1 MKKLFTLLLMMCL
14 QLSLFAQSGSIRGQ
28 VLDERGDPIP
38 GASILKVGTTTGTV
52 SDLDGYFTLTAS
64 QGDQIRVSFI
74 GFQSKTITIGP
85 ESSLVINLVTEIT
98 SLNEVIVVGYG
109 TATKKELTGAVSQVQ
124 GEAITKMNMPRIDQA
139 LQGKISGVN
148 ITTNSGAPGGTSN
161 IRIRGLGTF
170 GDNDPLIL
178 VDGVIYDA
186 AGLNALNPNDIES
199 INVLK
204 DGTAGIYGVRAANGV
219 ILIETKKGS
228 LNSKASVDFS
238 AYYGVQETAR
248 KLNLLNAREYAIL
261 KNEAFAAGGQTPPFN
276 NVNLG
281 TGTDW
286 QNEVFQTAPIQE
298 YNLTV
303 TGGSEKTSYSIGG
316 SYFGQQGIVGGPK
329 SNFERYNARINFT
342 TELAPKV
349 KLTNIFLYTHEK
361 ASGIA
366 QGGIGSVLYNTIN
379 AYPTEPVF
387 VNNRFSYLENVAD
400 IINPLAQIENTF
412 NDNFVNKIVG
422 KEEISY
428 DINQHFSL
436 NGRAGYNFALV
447 DGKSFSPLVW
457 YGPGKFANTARNENL
472 DPVLVDV
479 GGSQIER
486 GASVFESRNSFLDY
500 NLEAFLN
507 YDRTFND
514 IHRFKGTFGV
524 SYFGNRSTGLN
535 GTAFNIP
542 NNDPAFAD
550 ISANQAPGGFLNNTG
565 SFQSRQRLV
574 SSFIRGEYDL
584 KGRYLFSAIL
594 RRDGSS
600 NFGPNNRFGYF
611 PAVSAGWVISD
622 EDFFSSGAVDFL
634 KLRASFGVSG
644 NDQIGLFRY
653 RGLLNGLARYVFND
667 FIINGAA
674 IGNTSNPDLKWETT
688 LQTNIGLDFT
698 LFRAIDF
705 TANYFI
711 KDTRDLLFQPAVS
724 ALLGSYGPGGAPPV
738 INAGNVS
745 NRGLELEISYASQRP
760 TGVNFRIDY
769 NATFLRN
776 RVTKVPEGFEFI
788 PGAGFSVGGNIATR
802 FQEGFPIGYFVGY
815 KTDGIFQSEEEI
827 ASSPV
832 VQPGARPGDLRFVDA
847 NGDGVINFG
856 DDSDRTF
863 IGSPIPDFIMG
874 LNLGMDYKGFDISAN
889 IYAAIGQDI
898 IRNYERL
905 QPFANQLAYNVN
917 RWTGPGTSNEVPRL
931 TTGQTRNT
939 VFSDFYV
946 EDGSFVRLRNVQLGY
961 TLPDQLTSKVGI
973 RSMRFY
979 VAANNLV
986 TLTRYMGFDPDV
998 GSGNPLF
1005 AGVDNGIFPQSR
1017 VIMGGLNFRF

>member
-1 MKKLFTLLLMMCL
+1 MKKLFTLLVLMGL
-14 QLSLFAQSGSIRGQ
+14 HFAVFAQTSSIRGQ
-28 VLDERGDPIP
+28 VLDDRGDPIP
-38 GASILKVGTTTGTV
+38 GASVLRVGTTSGTV
-52 SDLDGYFTLTAS
+52 TDLDGYFTL
-64 QGDQIRVSFI
+64 QVNRGDQLRISFV
-74 GFQSKTITIGP
+74 GFQPKTITIGA
-85 ESSLVINLVTEIT
+85 ESSVTITLIQEIA
-98 SLNEVIVVGYG
+98 SLGEVVVVGYG

-124 GEAITKMNMPRIDQA
+124 GEDVAKMNMPRVDQA
-139 LQGKISGVN
+139 LQGRLSGVT

-170 GDNDPLIL
+170 GNNNPLIL
-178 VDGVIYDA
+178 VDGVVFDA
-186 AGLNALNPNDIES
+186 AGLNSLNPNDIES

-219 ILIETKKGS
+219 IIIETKKGS
-228 LNSKASVDFS
+228 LNSKASVELS
-238 AYYGVQETAR
+238 GYYGVQETAR

-261 KNEAFAAGGQTPPFN
+261 KNEAFAAGGMTPPFN

-281 TGTDW
+281 RGTDW

-329 SNFERYNARINFT
+329 SNFERYTGRLNFT

-349 KLTNIFLYTHEK
+349 KLTHVFLYTHER

-366 QGGIGSVLYNTIN
+366 QGGIGSVLFNTIN

-387 VNNRFSYLENVAD
+387 VGNRFSYLENVAD
-400 IINPLAQIENTF
+400 IINPLAQIANTF
-412 NDNFVNKIVG
+412 NETFVNKIVG
-422 KEEISY
+422 KEEIRY
-428 DINQHFSL
+428 DINKHFSL

-447 DGKSFSPLVW
+447 DGKSFSPLAW
-457 YGPGKFANTARNENL
+457 FGPGKFANTARNENL

-479 GGSQIER
+479 GGTSIER
-486 GASVFESRNSFLDY
+486 GASVFENRDSFLDY

-514 IHRFKGTFGV
+514 IHRFKGTLGV
-524 SYFGNRSTGLN
+524 SYFGNRNLGLN

-550 ISANQAPGGFLNNTG
+550 IAANQAPGGFLNQTG
-565 SFQSRQRLV
+565 SFQTRQRLV
-574 SSFIRGEYDL
+574 SSFIRGEYEL
-584 KGRYLFSAIL
+584 KGRYMFSAIL
-594 RRDGSS
+594 RRDGST
-600 NFGPNNRFGYF
+600 NFGPNNRIGYF
-611 PAVSAGWVISD
+611 PSVSAGWIIS
-622 EDFFSSGAVDFL
+622 EENFFNSGAIDFL
-634 KLRASFGVSG
+634 KLRTSFGVSG

-653 RGLLNGLARYVFND
+653 RGLMNGLARYVFND
-667 FIINGAA
+667 FIVNGAA
-674 IGNTSNPDLKWETT
+674 IGATSNPDLKWETT

-698 LFRAIDF
+698 LFRNIDF

-724 ALLGSYGPGGAPPV
+724 ALLGSYGPGGSPPV
-738 INAGNVS
+738 INAGNVT
-745 NRGLELEISYASQRP
+745 NKGLELEIGYGTSKRQ
-760 TGVNFRIDY
+760 GLNFRVDY
-769 NATFLRN
+769 NVTFLRN
-776 RVTKVPEGFEFI
+776 RVTKVPEGLDFI
-788 PGAGFSVGGNIATR
+788 PGANFGVGGNVATR
-802 FQEGFPIGYFVGY
+802 FQEGFPIGYFVGLQ
-815 KTDGIFQSEEEI
+815 TNGIWQTAEEI
-827 ASSPV
+827 ASSPY
-832 VQPGARPGDLRFVDA
+832 VQPDARPGDLRFVDV
-847 NGDGVINFG
+847 NGDGIINFS

-874 LNLGMDYKGFDISAN
+874 LNLGMDFKGFDLSAN
-889 IYAAIGQDI
+889 IYAALGQEI
-898 IRNYERL
+898 IRNYERQ

-917 RWTGPGTSNEVPRL
+917 RWTGPGTSNEIPRL

-939 VFSDFYV
+939 VFSDFFV

-961 TLPDQLTSKVGI
+961 TLPEHISGKVGI
-973 RSMRFY
+973 RAMRFY
-979 VAANNLV
+979 VAANNLI

-1005 AGVDNGIFPQSR
+1005 AGVDNGIFPQAR

>member
-1 MKKLFTLLLMMCL
+1 MGLHFAV
-14 QLSLFAQSGSIRGQ
+14 FAQTSSIRGQ
-28 VLDERGDPIP
+28 VLDDRGDPIP
-38 GASILKVGTTTGTV
+38 GASVLRVGTTSGTV
-52 SDLDGYFTLTAS
+52 TDLDGYFTL
-64 QGDQIRVSFI
+64 QVNRGDQLRISFV
-74 GFQSKTITIGP
+74 GFQTKTITIGA
-85 ESSLVINLVTEIT
+85 ESSLTVTLVQEIA
-98 SLNEVIVVGYG
+98 SLGEVVVVGYG

-124 GEAITKMNMPRIDQA
+124 GDDVAKMNMPRVDQA
-139 LQGKISGVN
+139 LQGRLSGVT

-170 GDNDPLIL
+170 GNNNPLIL
-178 VDGVIYDA
+178 VDGVVFDA
-186 AGLNALNPNDIES
+186 AGLNSLNPNDIES

-219 ILIETKKGS
+219 IIIETKKGS
-228 LNSKASVDFS
+228 LNSKASVELS
-238 AYYGVQETAR
+238 GYYGVQETAR

-261 KNEAFAAGGQTPPFN
+261 KNEAFAAGGMTPPFN

-281 TGTDW
+281 RGTDW

-329 SNFERYNARINFT
+329 SNFERYTGRLNFI

-349 KLTNIFLYTHEK
+349 KLTHVFLYTHER

-366 QGGIGSVLYNTIN
+366 QGGIGSVLFNTIN

-387 VNNRFSYLENVAD
+387 VGNRFSYLENVAD
-400 IINPLAQIENTF
+400 IINPLAQIANTF
-412 NDNFVNKIVG
+412 NETFVNKIVG
-422 KEEISY
+422 KEEIRY
-428 DINQHFSL
+428 DINKHFSL

-447 DGKSFSPLVW
+447 DGKSFSPLAW
-457 YGPGKFANTARNENL
+457 FGPGKFANTARNENL

-479 GGSQIER
+479 GGTSIER
-486 GASVFESRNSFLDY
+486 GASVFENRDSFLDY

-514 IHRFKGTFGV
+514 IHRFKGTLGA
-524 SYFGNRSTGLN
+524 SYFGNRNLGLN

-550 ISANQAPGGFLNNTG
+550 IAANQAPGGFLNQTG
-565 SFQSRQRLV
+565 SFQTRQRLV
-574 SSFIRGEYDL
+574 SSFIRGEYEL
-584 KGRYLFSAIL
+584 KGRYMFSAIL
-594 RRDGSS
+594 RRDGST
-600 NFGPNNRFGYF
+600 NFGPNNRIGYF
-611 PAVSAGWVISD
+611 PSVSAGWIIS
-622 EDFFSSGAVDFL
+622 EESFFNSGAIDFL
-634 KLRASFGVSG
+634 KLRTSFGVSG

-653 RGLLNGLARYVFND
+653 RGLMNGLARYVFND
-667 FIINGAA
+667 FIVNGAA
-674 IGNTSNPDLKWETT
+674 IGATSNPDLKWETT

-698 LFRAIDF
+698 LFRNIDF

-724 ALLGSYGPGGAPPV
+724 ALLGSYGPGGSPPV
-738 INAGNVS
+738 INAGNVT
-745 NRGLELEISYASQRP
+745 NKGLELEIGYGTSKRQ
-760 TGVNFRIDY
+760 GVNFRVDY
-769 NATFLRN
+769 NVTFLRN
-776 RVTKVPEGFEFI
+776 RVTKVPEGLDFI
-788 PGAGFSVGGNIATR
+788 PGGNFGVGGNVATR
-802 FQEGFPIGYFVGY
+802 FQEGFPIGYFVGFQ
-815 KTDGIFQSEEEI
+815 TNGIWQTQEEI
-827 ASSPV
+827 ASSPF
-832 VQPGARPGDLRFVDA
+832 VQPDARPGDLRFVDV
-847 NGDGVINFG
+847 NGDGIINFS

-874 LNLGMDYKGFDISAN
+874 LNLGLDFKGFDLSAN
-889 IYAAIGQDI
+889 IYAALGQEI
-898 IRNYERL
+898 IRNYERQ

-917 RWTGPGTSNEVPRL
+917 RWTGPGTSNEIPRL

-939 VFSDFYV
+939 VFSDFFV

-961 TLPDQLTSKVGI
+961 TLPEHISGKVGI

-979 VAANNLV
+979 VAANNLI

-1005 AGVDNGIFPQSR
+1005 AGVDNGIFPQAR

>member
-1 MKKLFTLLLMMCL
+1 MGLHFAV
-14 QLSLFAQSGSIRGQ
+14 FAQTSSIRGQ
-28 VLDERGDPIP
+28 VLDDRGDPIP
-38 GASILKVGTTTGTV
+38 GASVLRVGTTSGTV
-52 SDLDGYFTLTAS
+52 TDLDGYFTL
-64 QGDQIRVSFI
+64 QVNRGDQLRISFV
-74 GFQSKTITIGP
+74 GFQPKTITIGA
-85 ESSLVINLVTEIT
+85 ESSVTITLIQEIA
-98 SLNEVIVVGYG
+98 SLREVVVVGYG

-124 GEAITKMNMPRIDQA
+124 GEDVAKMNMPRVDQA
-139 LQGKISGVN
+139 LQGRLSGVT

-170 GDNDPLIL
+170 GNNNPLIL
-178 VDGVIYDA
+178 VDGVVFDA
-186 AGLNALNPNDIES
+186 AGLNSLNPNDIES

-219 ILIETKKGS
+219 IIIETKKGS
-228 LNSKASVDFS
+228 LNSKASVELS
-238 AYYGVQETAR
+238 GYYGVQETAR

-261 KNEAFAAGGQTPPFN
+261 KNEAFAAGGMTPPFN

-281 TGTDW
+281 RGTDW

-329 SNFERYNARINFT
+329 SNFERYTGRLNFT

-349 KLTNIFLYTHEK
+349 KLTHVFLYTHER

-366 QGGIGSVLYNTIN
+366 QGGIGSVLFNTIN

-387 VNNRFSYLENVAD
+387 VGNRFSYLENVAD
-400 IINPLAQIENTF
+400 IINPLAQIANTF
-412 NDNFVNKIVG
+412 NETFVNKIVG
-422 KEEISY
+422 KEEIRY
-428 DINQHFSL
+428 DINKHFSL

-447 DGKSFSPLVW
+447 DGKSFSPLAW
-457 YGPGKFANTARNENL
+457 FGPGKFANTARNENL

-479 GGSQIER
+479 GGTSIER
-486 GASVFESRNSFLDY
+486 GASVFENRDSFLDY

-514 IHRFKGTFGV
+514 IHRFKGTLGV
-524 SYFGNRSTGLN
+524 SYFGNRNLGLN

-550 ISANQAPGGFLNNTG
+550 IAANQAPGGFLNQTG
-565 SFQSRQRLV
+565 SFQTRQRLV
-574 SSFIRGEYDL
+574 SSFIRGEYEL
-584 KGRYLFSAIL
+584 KGRYMFSAIL
-594 RRDGSS
+594 RRDGST
-600 NFGPNNRFGYF
+600 NFGPNNRIGYF
-611 PAVSAGWVISD
+611 PSVSAGWIIS
-622 EDFFSSGAVDFL
+622 EENFFNSGAIDFL
-634 KLRASFGVSG
+634 KLRTSFGVSG

-653 RGLLNGLARYVFND
+653 RGLMNGLARYVFND
-667 FIINGAA
+667 FIVNGAA
-674 IGNTSNPDLKWETT
+674 IGATSNPDLKWETT

-698 LFRAIDF
+698 LFRNIDF

-724 ALLGSYGPGGAPPV
+724 ALLGSYGPGGSPPV
-738 INAGNVS
+738 INAGNVT
-745 NRGLELEISYASQRP
+745 NKGLELEIGYGTSKRQ
-760 TGVNFRIDY
+760 GLNFRVDY
-769 NATFLRN
+769 NVTFLRN
-776 RVTKVPEGFEFI
+776 RVTKVPEGLDFI
-788 PGAGFSVGGNIATR
+788 PGANFGVGGNVATR
-802 FQEGFPIGYFVGY
+802 FQEGFPIGYFVGLQ
-815 KTDGIFQSEEEI
+815 TNGIWQTAEEI
-827 ASSPV
+827 ASSPY
-832 VQPGARPGDLRFVDA
+832 VQPDARPGDLRFVDV
-847 NGDGVINFG
+847 NGDGIINFS

-874 LNLGMDYKGFDISAN
+874 LNLGMDFKGFDLSAN
-889 IYAAIGQDI
+889 IYAALGQEI
-898 IRNYERL
+898 IRNYERQ

-917 RWTGPGTSNEVPRL
+917 RWTGPGTSNEIPRL

-939 VFSDFYV
+939 VFSDFFV

-961 TLPDQLTSKVGI
+961 TLPEHISGKVGI
-973 RSMRFY
+973 RAMRFY
-979 VAANNLV
+979 VAANNLF

-1005 AGVDNGIFPQSR
+1005 AGVDNGIFPQAR

>member
-1 MKKLFTLLLMMCL
+1 MKKLFTLLVLMGL
-14 QLSLFAQSGSIRGQ
+14 HFAVFAQTSSIRGQ
-28 VLDERGDPIP
+28 VLDDRGDPIP
-38 GASILKVGTTTGTV
+38 GASVLRVGTTSGTV
-52 SDLDGYFTLTAS
+52 TDLDGYFTL
-64 QGDQIRVSFI
+64 QVNRGDQLRISFV
-74 GFQSKTITIGP
+74 GFQPKTITIGA
-85 ESSLVINLVTEIT
+85 ESSVTISLIQEIA
-98 SLNEVIVVGYG
+98 SLGEVVVVGYG

-124 GEAITKMNMPRIDQA
+124 GEDVAKMNMPRVDQA
-139 LQGKISGVN
+139 LQGRLSGVT

-170 GDNDPLIL
+170 GNNNPLIL
-178 VDGVIYDA
+178 VDGVVFDA
-186 AGLNALNPNDIES
+186 AGLNSLNPNDIES

-219 ILIETKKGS
+219 IIIETKKGS
-228 LNSKASVDFS
+228 LNSKASVELS
-238 AYYGVQETAR
+238 GYYGVQETAR

-261 KNEAFAAGGQTPPFN
+261 KNEAFAAGGMTPPFN

-281 TGTDW
+281 RGTDW

-329 SNFERYNARINFT
+329 SNFERYTGRLNFT

-349 KLTNIFLYTHEK
+349 KLTHVFLYTHER

-366 QGGIGSVLYNTIN
+366 QGGIGSVLFNTIN

-387 VNNRFSYLENVAD
+387 VGNRFSYLENVAD
-400 IINPLAQIENTF
+400 IINPLAQIANTF
-412 NDNFVNKIVG
+412 NETFVNKIVG
-422 KEEISY
+422 KEEIRY
-428 DINQHFSL
+428 DINKHFSL

-447 DGKSFSPLVW
+447 DGKSFSPLAW
-457 YGPGKFANTARNENL
+457 FGPGKFANTARNENL

-479 GGSQIER
+479 GGTSIER
-486 GASVFESRNSFLDY
+486 GASVFENRDSFLDY

-514 IHRFKGTFGV
+514 IHRFKGTLGV
-524 SYFGNRSTGLN
+524 SYFGNRNLGLN

-550 ISANQAPGGFLNNTG
+550 IAANQAPGGFLNQTG
-565 SFQSRQRLV
+565 SFQTRQRLV
-574 SSFIRGEYDL
+574 SSFIRGEYEL
-584 KGRYLFSAIL
+584 KGRYMFSAIL
-594 RRDGSS
+594 RRDGST
-600 NFGPNNRFGYF
+600 NFGPNNRIGYF
-611 PAVSAGWVISD
+611 PSVSAGWIIS
-622 EDFFSSGAVDFL
+622 EENFFNSGAIDFL
-634 KLRASFGVSG
+634 KLRTSFGVSG

-653 RGLLNGLARYVFND
+653 RGLMNGLARYVFND
-667 FIINGAA
+667 FIVNGAA
-674 IGNTSNPDLKWETT
+674 IGATSNPDLKWETT

-698 LFRAIDF
+698 LFRNIDF

-724 ALLGSYGPGGAPPV
+724 ALLGSYGPGGSPPV
-738 INAGNVS
+738 INAGNVT
-745 NRGLELEISYASQRP
+745 NKGLELEIGYGTSKRQ
-760 TGVNFRIDY
+760 GLNFRVDY
-769 NATFLRN
+769 NVTFLRN
-776 RVTKVPEGFEFI
+776 RVTKVPEGLDFI
-788 PGAGFSVGGNIATR
+788 PGANFGVGGNVATR
-802 FQEGFPIGYFVGY
+802 FQEGFPIGYFVGLQ
-815 KTDGIFQSEEEI
+815 TNGIWQTAEEI
-827 ASSPV
+827 ASSPY
-832 VQPGARPGDLRFVDA
+832 VQPDARPGDLRFVDV
-847 NGDGVINFG
+847 NGDGIINFS

-874 LNLGMDYKGFDISAN
+874 LNLGMDFKGFDLSAN
-889 IYAAIGQDI
+889 IYAALGQEI
-898 IRNYERL
+898 IRNYERQ

-917 RWTGPGTSNEVPRL
+917 RWTGPGTSNEIPRL

-939 VFSDFYV
+939 VFSDFFV

-961 TLPDQLTSKVGI
+961 TLPEHISGKVGI
-973 RSMRFY
+973 RAMRFY
-979 VAANNLV
+979 VAANNLI

-1005 AGVDNGIFPQSR
+1005 AGVDNGIFPQAR